1 MKADDDAVYDEENGK
16 IGITEWI
23 NKGSSEEEIE
33 NFKEKLKEFSNS
45 KIIIVGNLYEGVDVE
60 ISGKHWISSGMADV
74 TLKLV
79 NDEHGEHIMAFHE

>member
-1 MKADDDAVYDEENGK
+1 MEVFTKIENAVYTKELDVEA
-16 IGITEWI
+16 T
-23 NKGSSEEEIE
+23 EEELE